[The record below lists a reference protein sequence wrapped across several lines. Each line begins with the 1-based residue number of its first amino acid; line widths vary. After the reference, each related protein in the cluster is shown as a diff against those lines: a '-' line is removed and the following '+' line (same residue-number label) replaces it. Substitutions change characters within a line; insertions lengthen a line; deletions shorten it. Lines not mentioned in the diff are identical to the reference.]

1 MAEPKRNP
9 RPKKYASA
17 AERQAAYRA
26 RYAVIELRLEP
37 QTVETLD
44 RIGEALDI
52 SRNEV
57 VNQILKFGLLNRNW
71 FTEGR
76 FTKWLPH
83 ADVPAGSLGQARRT
97 PKKSAPVDDSE
108 DDGE

>member
-1 MAEPKRNP
+1 MATIKRNP

-26 RYAVIELRLEP
+26 RYAVIELRLEHE
-37 QTVETLD
+37 TVATLD
-44 RIGEALDI
+44 RIGEHLDI

-83 ADVPAGSLGQARRT
+83 ENVPAGNLGLARRVS
-97 PKKSAPVDDSE
+97 KKSAPVDDSE
-108 DDGE
+108 DDSE